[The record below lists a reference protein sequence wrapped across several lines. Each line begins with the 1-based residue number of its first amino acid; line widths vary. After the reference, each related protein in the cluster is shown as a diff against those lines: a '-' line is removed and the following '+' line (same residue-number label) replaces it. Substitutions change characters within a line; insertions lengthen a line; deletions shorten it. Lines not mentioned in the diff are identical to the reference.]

1 MTLSPGEQA
10 HVEKFSEL
18 PDNVLERMGEDPE
31 RNELILGTIK
41 RSAAQSILLF
51 ANSVAHAEYLAAR
64 LHLNGVAAAAVS
76 GKTDRLARQHFTR
89 AFRSG
94 ALRVICNYG
103 VLTTGFDAPKA
114 DLVLISRPVFS
125 PVLYMQ
131 MVGRGLR
138 GPANGGTDHCTI
150 ATVEDNIVAF
160 QDRLAYHF
168 CRKFFD

>member
-1 MTLSPGEQA
+1 MQKKHPYA
-10 HVEKFSEL
+10 
-18 PDNVLERMGEDPE
+18 DNA
-31 RNELILGTIK
+31 T
-41 RSAAQSILLF
+41 
-51 ANSVAHAEYLAAR
+51 
-64 LHLNGVAAAAVS
+64 
-76 GKTDRLARQHFTR
+76 RQHFTK

-94 ALRVICNYG
+94 ALRVICNHS

-114 DLVLISRPVFS
+114 DLILISRPVFS

-160 QDRLAYHF
+160 ENRLAYHF